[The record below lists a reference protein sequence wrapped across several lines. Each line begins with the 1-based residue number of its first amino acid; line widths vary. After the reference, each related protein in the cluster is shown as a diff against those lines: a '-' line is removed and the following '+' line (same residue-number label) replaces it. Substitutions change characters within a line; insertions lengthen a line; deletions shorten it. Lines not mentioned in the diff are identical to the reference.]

1 MPDDANKPNAYEQ
14 EALDEIRAWK
24 EPQGRSMFGR
34 ALDFMDKPFEAFKKA
49 ADKVPYADILDQALA
64 KVVDLVNS
72 AARKTVPRETILNQ
86 FDPPLKSLEDL
97 HSLDLQTIDTK
108 VEALKGQYARAAL
121 AEGGAAGVATPLA
134 PMVAIPGDVALLVT
148 LNLKAINT
156 YATYYGFDTT
166 LEEERLFALQVLMLA
181 SSATDSTKGPV
192 MANMAKVA
200 RDAAQR
206 KAWEH
211 LNEQFILRQIKK
223 IAEALGIKLTK
234 AKLANLAPVAG
245 AVISGGFNA
254 YYTDKVCT
262 AAYHLYRERFLAR
275 KYGPHLISDKVG
287 ALPEPAYEA
296 LLEGHEERN
305 EDRRKESASIQP
317 EEED

>member
-1 MPDDANKPNAYEQ
+1 MPQDTDKPNAYEQ
-14 EALDEIRAWK
+14 EALDEIRTWK
-24 EPQGRSMFGR
+24 EPKERGIQMR

-72 AARKTVPRETILNQ
+72 AARKTVPRETILTQ
-86 FDPPLKSLEDL
+86 FDPPLNCLEDL
-97 HSLDLQTIDTK
+97 HNLDLQTIDTK

-148 LNLKAINT
+148 LNLKAINA

-181 SSATDSTKGPV
+181 SSATDSMSPGHGEYGQGREELLLS
-192 MANMAKVA
+192 AKPGSISTNSSFC
-200 RDAAQR
+200 D
-206 KAWEH
+206 KS
-211 LNEQFILRQIKK
+211 K

-245 AVISGGFNA
+245 AVIGGGFNA

-275 KYGPHLISDKVG
+275 KYGSHLISDKVG
-287 ALPEPAYEA
+287 ALRAAYEA
-296 LLEGHEERN
+296 LLAGHEERDEAN
-305 EDRRKESASIQP
+305 EAINEVSSKER
-317 EEED
+317 D

>member
-14 EALDEIRAWK
+14 EALNEIRAWK

-72 AARKTVPRETILNQ
+72 AARKTVPRETILTQ
-86 FDPPLKSLEDL
+86 FEPPLTCLEDL
-97 HSLDLQTIDTK
+97 HSLDLQTIDAK

-148 LNLKAINT
+148 LNLKASNT

-181 SSATDSTKGPV
+181 SSATDSAKGPV

-296 LLEGHEERN
+296 LLEGHKERN

>member
-1 MPDDANKPNAYEQ
+1 MPQDTNKPNAYEQ
-14 EALDEIRAWK
+14 EALDEIQAWK
-24 EPQGRSMFGR
+24 EPKERSMFSR

-49 ADKVPYADILDQALA
+49 ADKVPYADILDQGLA
-64 KVVDLVNS
+64 KVVDLVNT
-72 AARKTVPRETILNQ
+72 AARKTVPRETILTQ
-86 FDPPLKSLEDL
+86 FDPPLSCLEDL
-97 HSLDLQTIDTK
+97 HSLDLQVIDTK
-108 VEALKGQYARAAL
+108 VNALKGQYARAAL

-181 SSATDSTKGPV
+181 SSATDSAKGPV

-211 LNEQFILRQIKK
+211 LNEQFILRQIKRLPK
-223 IAEALGIKLTK
+223 RSASSSPKPSLPTS
-234 AKLANLAPVAG
+234 PR
-245 AVISGGFNA
+245 S
-254 YYTDKVCT
+254 
-262 AAYHLYRERFLAR
+262 LAR
-275 KYGPHLISDKVG
+275 
-287 ALPEPAYEA
+287 
-296 LLEGHEERN
+296 
-305 EDRRKESASIQP
+305 
-317 EEED
+317 